1 MDDVVTSIYTVLD
14 QEKTTQNNVVVS
26 EDVVELND
34 KAVACMLKNDFQGA
48 LEILQVGLARVMS
61 LQAQP
66 QATNPTATSTMPQH
80 PFRDESPIASI
91 PLTRDVNS
99 VPFDGIFVFFNRA
112 LLIPHHC
119 DFDLS
124 CPKNRS
130 RALATILYNIALVYH
145 MEAIKRGDST
155 IFRHALS
162 YYGWA
167 YYVIE
172 SSAGQFGFQDV
183 LLLLLALFNNMGHI
197 HSSVFVNGEKTQ
209 QCLRWM
215 QSTFAGKAIK
225 RALFPEDYKF
235 FFQYISMMS
244 NRQMQLAPA
253 A

>member
-1 MDDVVTSIYTVLD
+1 MDDVVTSIYTGED
-14 QEKTTQNNVVVS
+14 AMSSCCTHTIAS
-26 EDVVELND
+26 DDVVELND

-48 LEILQVGLARVMS
+48 LETLQIALSRVTAIQDQS
-61 LQAQP
+61 
-66 QATNPTATSTMPQH
+66 PTAAAASNFSFQN
-80 PFRDESPIASI
+80 ESPIASI
-91 PLTRDVNS
+91 PITRDINS
-99 VPFDGIFVFFNRA
+99 TPFDGIFVFFNRA
-112 LLIPHHC
+112 LVIPHHC

-124 CPKNRS
+124 CPKNKS
-130 RALATILYNIALVYH
+130 RALATVLYNVALVYH

-162 YYGWA
+162 YYGWS
-167 YYVIE
+167 YCVIE

-197 HSSVFVNGEKTQ
+197 HASVFVNSEKTQ
-209 QCLRWM
+209 QCMQWL
-215 QSTFAGKAIK
+215 QSTFAGKTIK

-244 NRQMQLAPA
+244 SRQLRLAPA